1 MTSVSGTGS
10 SGSTNSSGS
19 TSSTD
24 KYSNL
29 KVSDFIQL
37 LVTELTNQDPTSPV
51 DNSTILNEIS
61 QIKSI
66 QASQGLSD
74 TLTSVLLGTNLA
86 TGSSLIGHSVTAKD
100 DSSNSVTGTVSSV
113 TVSDGTVKLK
123 VGSST
128 VSLSNVTQIDAG
140 S

>member
-1 MTSVSGTGS
+1 MTSVNGTGS
-10 SGSTNSSGS
+10 SSS
-19 TSSTD
+19 TSSSSSVAD
-24 KYSNL
+24 KYENL

-37 LVTELTNQDPTSPV
+37 LVAELTNQDPTDPV

-74 TLTSVLLGTNLA
+74 TLKSVLLGTNLA

-100 DSSNSVTGTVSSV
+100 DSSKSVTGTVDSV
-113 TVSDGTVKLK
+113 TVSNGAVKLK

-128 VSLSNVTQIDAG
+128 VDLSNVTQIDSG